1 MIKYFTL
8 DNEKLRNT
16 GKETDQ
22 TIWYCVERP
31 NQEIHQLTHQFE
43 IPSDYITSILDN
55 AENSRTEE
63 FNQSKLTKPALLLLQ
78 YPFAKTSPSG
88 YFQVDTYPLSII
100 LTPKRSLSQLR
111 IMNHCF

>member
-31 NQEIHQLTHQFE
+31 NQEEIHQLTHQFE
-43 IPSDYITSILDN
+43 IPSDYITSIL
-55 AENSRTEE
+55 E
-63 FNQSKLTKPALLLLQ
+63 
-78 YPFAKTSPSG
+78 
-88 YFQVDTYPLSII
+88 
-100 LTPKRSLSQLR
+100 SL
-111 IMNHCF
+111 

>member
-31 NQEIHQLTHQFE
+31 NQEEIHQLTHQFE
-43 IPSDYITSILDN
+43 IPSDYITSILDD
-55 AENSRTEE
+55 AD
-63 FNQSKLTKPALLLLQ
+63 FNDWVCCIDCCHECHVKNK
-78 YPFAKTSPSG
+78 
-88 YFQVDTYPLSII
+88 I
-100 LTPKRSLSQLR
+100 
-111 IMNHCF
+111 

>member
-31 NQEIHQLTHQFE
+31 NQEEIHQLTHQFE
-43 IPSDYITSILDN
+43 IPSDYITSILDD
-55 AENSRTEE
+55 AEKFPYRRI
-63 FNQSKLTKPALLLLQ
+63 QSIKVD
-78 YPFAKTSPSG
+78 KTS
-88 YFQVDTYPLSII
+88 VII
-100 LTPKRSLSQLR
+100 VTISV
-111 IMNHCF
+111 C

>member
-31 NQEIHQLTHQFE
+31 NQEEIHQLTHQFE
-43 IPSDYITSILDN
+43 IPSDYITSILTMQKIPVQK
-55 AENSRTEE
+55 NSI
-63 FNQSKLTKPALLLLQ
+63 NQS
-78 YPFAKTSPSG
+78 
-88 YFQVDTYPLSII
+88 
-100 LTPKRSLSQLR
+100 
-111 IMNHCF
+111 

>member
-31 NQEIHQLTHQFE
+31 NQEEIHQLTHQFE
-43 IPSDYITSILDN
+43 IPSDYITSILDD

-78 YPFAKTSPSG
+78 YPFAKTSLLQQLFSYASISMR
-88 YFQVDTYPLSII
+88 YFGSQTSSI
-100 LTPKRSLSQLR
+100 
-111 IMNHCF
+111 H

>member
-31 NQEIHQLTHQFE
+31 NQEEIHKLTHQFE
-43 IPSDYITSILDN
+43 IPSDYIDRKSTRL
-55 AENSRTEE
+55 NSSHNCISRM
-63 FNQSKLTKPALLLLQ
+63 
-78 YPFAKTSPSG
+78 PS
-88 YFQVDTYPLSII
+88 SA
-100 LTPKRSLSQLR
+100 
-111 IMNHCF
+111 

>member
-31 NQEIHQLTHQFE
+31 NQEEIHQLTHQFE
-43 IPSDYITSILDN
+43 IPSDYITSILDD

-88 YFQVDTYPLSII
+88 YFPSGYIPALYYFDAQKEAYHNYES
-100 LTPKRSLSQLR
+100 
-111 IMNHCF
+111 